1 MDCRPEAEHFVTQQ
15 VKELTNNH
23 AAVGSV
29 QIKSEQIGEFQTAMT
44 SMTVLASGISIVL
57 ILIGILNFVNVMLTG
72 VYTRRREL
80 AVLESVGMT
89 RAQVRSML
97 MFEGVYYGSITLG
110 LVLTLGNALLALVA
124 YMSKVTVDYA
134 VFYYPWQYLLL
145 LAAGMFLIC
154 MFVPGLVY
162 HFIAKESVTERL
174 RNEG

>member
-1 MDCRPEAEHFVTQQ
+1 
-15 VKELTNNH
+15 
-23 AAVGSV
+23 
-29 QIKSEQIGEFQTAMT
+29 
-44 SMTVLASGISIVL
+44 MTVLASGISIVL

-72 VYTRRREL
+72 VYTRRKEL

-89 RAQVRSML
+89 HSQVRKML

-124 YMSKVTVDYA
+124 YMSKETVDYA

-145 LAAGMFLIC
+145 LGAGMFLIC

-162 HFIAKESVTERL
+162 YFIAKESVTERL
-174 RNEG
+174 RNEN